1 MNLGTL
7 IRLVSVIAG
16 SIVLWYLS
24 NSIGNYLILKI
35 GNLQYRGDKQ
45 RIITLGSLITWIIRV
60 VIGVAAV
67 IWVLRLLNIDP
78 SPFIAGAGILG
89 LAVSFGS
96 QNLIRD
102 TINGFFIIL
111 ENQYDIGDEVKI
123 GAIQGTVE
131 SLTLRITRVRDDSGA
146 LYIVPNSTISQVANL
161 SDRWSRI
168 LYTINVSSKE
178 PLEKLERVISY
189 TKDKLQDKYDK
200 ELIEGPRIDG
210 IQAFDAATLKV
221 MVSCKVIAPKKK
233 VIEPFFL
240 LSLKEGV
247 EKENLIIA

>member
-7 IRLVSVIAG
+7 IRLVSIIAG
-16 SIVLWYLS
+16 SVVLWYLP
-24 NSIGNYLILKI
+24 NSIGNYLMSKI
-35 GNLQYRGDKQ
+35 GNLQYRGNKQ
-45 RIITLGSLITWIIRV
+45 RIITLSSLITWIIRV

-168 LYTINVSSKE
+168 LYTLNVSSKE

-221 MVSCKVIAPKKK
+221 MVSCKVAAPKKK
-233 VIEPFFL
+233 LIEPFFL

-247 EKENLIIA
+247 EKENLIIV